1 MFANLRESFLLIM
14 LAKKLNILFNPENL
28 QMFDD
33 QVLLNIEDY
42 VKGKLEN
49 KPVAAFE
56 EDNIPDDV
64 DKVAEIFEEKL

>member
-1 MFANLRESFLLIM
+1 M
-14 LAKKLNILFNPENL
+14 
-28 QMFDD
+28 
-33 QVLLNIEDY
+33 LNIEDY

-49 KPVAAFE
+49 KPVAAFD